1 MNSNDTISLI
11 ASSPASASDLLKL
24 APDGSAIHYG
34 GSFDVEAID
43 FDTTA
48 NTADLGFDL
57 PTGTEIRVTSASP
70 TGGLSINTNY
80 FAMSQG
86 DGKIKFA
93 NNLNNANNFDPS
105 TGLPITYNGIGL
117 SSAKKTTF
125 QIRGTKEEIIGLNIH
140 DVNPS
145 ECGHPMAVNTF
156 TARFNAP
163 VQLAVAPVHP
173 TLTTISRKY
182 AGTPVYAK
190 DNQTFLDTTAAS
202 GRLMGYLA
210 HNIEHTD
217 KSGAQIVIATIVR
230 V

>member
-11 ASSPASASDLLKL
+11 ASSPASATDLLKL
-24 APDGSAIHYG
+24 APDGSAIHFG
-34 GSFDVEAID
+34 GSFDVEVVD

-93 NNLNNANNFDPS
+93 NTFNNATQFDPS
-105 TGLPITYNGIGL
+105 TGLAITYSGIVL

-125 QIRGTKEEIIGLNIH
+125 QIRGTRDEIIGLNIH
-140 DVNPS
+140 DVDPS
-145 ECGHPMAVNTF
+145 ECGHAMAVNTF

-163 VQLAVAPVHP
+163 VQLAAAVTNIAA
-173 TLTTISRKY
+173 TTISRKY
-182 AGTPVYAK
+182 AGTAVYAH
-190 DNQTFLDTTAAS
+190 DHQPYLDTTAAS

-217 KSGAQIVIATIVR
+217 QSGAQIVTATIVR